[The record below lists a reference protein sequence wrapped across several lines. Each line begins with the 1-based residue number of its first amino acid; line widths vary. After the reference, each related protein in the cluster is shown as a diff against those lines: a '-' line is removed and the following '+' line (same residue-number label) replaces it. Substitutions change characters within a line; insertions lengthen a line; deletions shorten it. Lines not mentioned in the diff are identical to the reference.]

1 MATRSTAAR
10 ADTLSQP
17 VPARSR
23 LASLWDIRF
32 LPGHSLL
39 TRLVF
44 GPSAPRKTQW
54 FESIRLALAPPPKRA
69 SWHST
74 PSNSHLGFGEVPGG
88 VYKPAAANVTF
99 AAPLLFDNEFGRRF
113 PGVDGTVS

>member
-10 ADTLSQP
+10 ADTLSLP
-17 VPARSR
+17 VPARSQ

-39 TRLVF
+39 TRLVY

-54 FESIRLALAPPPKRA
+54 FESIRLALARPPKRA

-74 PSNSHLGFGEVPGG
+74 RSTSNLGFWES
-88 VYKPAAANVTF
+88 TW
-99 AAPLLFDNEFGRRF
+99 GRVQAGSSERHVRCSF
-113 PGVDGTVS
+113 VV

>member
-32 LPGHSLL
+32 LRDHSLL
-39 TRLVF
+39 TRLVY

-54 FESIRLALAPPPKRA
+54 FESIRLALARPPNRA

-74 PSNSHLGFGEVPGG
+74 RENGTSVFWPSPWGSVQAGNNQRHVRCSFV
-88 VYKPAAANVTF
+88 V
-99 AAPLLFDNEFGRRF
+99 
-113 PGVDGTVS
+113 